1 MTTFNRYAGIDQ
13 GTTSSRVLVLNEN
26 GDFEIAHVCDH
37 KQITPNKGWVEH
49 DPEELI
55 ANLVECI
62 EKAGDIDA
70 IGIDNQGETVVA
82 WDSKTG
88 KAVYNAI
95 VWQDS
100 RTQDTIEKLKAAGHE
115 DYVKSTCGLPLD
127 PYFSASKLSWIIQN
141 VPEAQKLLD
150 EGRLMLGTSDAFF
163 LYRLCGV
170 YATDYNTASRT
181 SLLNLNTL
189 TWDEKLCEIFNIP
202 LEALPP
208 IKDTVGIFG
217 YYTSKKGNKIP
228 VTASIVD
235 QFAGLYGHGC
245 RAPGDAKITF
255 GTGAFLQS
263 LTGYEPPACDDSGL
277 LPMLAWKFPG
287 QKPIFGLDGG
297 VYNAA
302 SAINWVKKMG
312 LFSDFKE
319 ISSYKDDHAFKKDVY
334 FIPAL
339 SGLACPYWDR
349 TAAALWAG
357 MTLDTT
363 RDDMIKAC
371 LEGVAFRANTVLQA
385 MNKVSTQKFTLSVDG
400 GMSVNPYFMQFLAD
414 LCQSDVSVP
423 SCPEL
428 TALGSALLARA
439 GLGVK
444 GDITLGSDKTIYK
457 HRTVEGLEEAKE
469 HHAMLIKR
477 AAGLVTTVE
486 K

>member
-1 MTTFNRYAGIDQ
+1 MTTFKRYAGIDQ
-13 GTTSSRVLVLNEN
+13 GTTSSRVLVLDES
-26 GDFEIAHVCDH
+26 GDFKIAHVCDH
-37 KQITPNKGWVEH
+37 RQITPNKGWVEH

-55 ANLVECI
+55 TNLIDCI

-82 WDSKTG
+82 WDSQTG
-88 KAVYNAI
+88 TAVYNAI

-100 RTQDTIEKLKAAGHE
+100 RTQDVIAKLKEQGHE
-115 DYVKSTCGLPLD
+115 TYVKQTCGLPLD
-127 PYFSASKLSWIIQN
+127 PYFSASKLSWILEN
-141 VPEAQKLLD
+141 VPKAKELLAQN
-150 EGRLMLGTSDAFF
+150 RLMLGTSDAFF

-181 SLLNLNTL
+181 SLLNLKTL

-202 LEALPP
+202 IKALPP
-208 IKDTVGIFG
+208 IKDTIGIFG
-217 YYTSKKGNKIP
+217 YYKSKSGREIP

-263 LTGYEPPACDDSGL
+263 LTGYEPPVCDDSGL
-277 LPMLAWKFPG
+277 LPMLAWKFPN

-302 SAINWVKKMG
+302 SAVNWVKKLG
-312 LFSDFKE
+312 LFTDFSE
-319 ISSYKDDHAFKKDVY
+319 ISNYKDDYAFKKDVY

-363 RDDMIKAC
+363 RDDMIKSC
-371 LEGVAFRANTVLQA
+371 LEGVAFRANTVLTA
-385 MNKVSTQKFTLSVDG
+385 MNKVSPQKFSLSVDG
-400 GMSVNPYFMQFLAD
+400 GMSVNPYFMQFLAN
-414 LCQSDVSVP
+414 LCKSEISVP

-439 GLGVK
+439 GLGV
-444 GDITLGSDKTIYK
+444 LGEIKFASSKKSYAS
-457 HRTVEGLEEAKE
+457 HQVEGIDEARE
-469 HHAMLIKR
+469 HHEMLVKR
-477 AAGLVTTVE
+477 AMGLISTVE